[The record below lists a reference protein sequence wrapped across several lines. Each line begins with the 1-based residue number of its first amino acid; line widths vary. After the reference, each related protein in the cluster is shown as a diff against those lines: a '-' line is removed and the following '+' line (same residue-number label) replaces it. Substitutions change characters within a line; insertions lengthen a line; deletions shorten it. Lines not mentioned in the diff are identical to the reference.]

1 MTLPQPKVE
10 IRFDGT
16 NWDDVTAWV
25 RMPDGINLQ
34 RGRDDETGDPLSVG
48 TCTLSLD
55 NNEGEFTPGLTS
67 SANYPYVVAGVAIRV
82 SMWTGAAYSVR
93 FYGTVQKW
101 QVSWLNPVGTQA
113 KVTVTATGTLGTFP
127 SYTLQSASNEAIRT
141 YANSV
146 YHWPLLGEA
155 GVAAAE
161 PVLGSA
167 ALVVT
172 GDETKWGTGA
182 GPLPTDEAEGFYPTF
197 TANAGGLRLLRNQDG
212 SAWPFKIA
220 GTTVGHVLAVLM
232 GPPTAALTIFTTGR
246 IVAWDPTYGIY
257 LTTAGT
263 GGAIMPTAWPAV
275 VCYSSDTFANGG
287 SWLRV
292 YDADGNEGQQQY
304 NPNVDYTAQVVVNS
318 STASGGSF
326 SLGHLAMGTTP
337 IASLSELGP
346 ALISRVTAAAPN
358 VLAAAVGVTLTGT
371 VDGETALPYIE
382 GREVADVLATLA
394 TGTGA
399 RIIED
404 LDGTLT
410 WQEFPPSGTPIAL
423 PAFEIDPEFTW
434 ETSDI
439 GWTSD
444 ATVTWPDGS
453 SYTATRPDGKR
464 SSMSFEGVH
473 ADRDRDRSWADWLV
487 WNTASTG
494 QARMPAA
501 PYDLATLSDAD
512 TATLASVTVG
522 SRISLSG
529 LPSQMPSTLTL
540 IVEGI
545 DEQITDSRWLVTFKT
560 SPDVYSRLFIL
571 DDPVQSV
578 LDAGYLLA
586 P

>member
-16 NWDDVTAWV
+16 NWDDITAWV

-55 NNEGEFTPGLTS
+55 NNAGEFTPGLTS
-67 SANYPYVVAGVAIRV
+67 SANYPYVVAGVAVRV

-113 KVTVTATGTLGTFP
+113 KVTVTATGTVGDFP
-127 SYTLQSASNEAIRT
+127 SYTMKQASDEVVLK
-141 YANSV
+141 YSPMH
-146 YHWPLLGEA
+146 YWPLHDSEEPAQPLAGAAKLFGNGGDGWGGAAPLPMDDSGDHPLFTSSVGKLTLTTTELA
-155 GVAAAE
+155 ASPYWKVLLVILSAPTANGSILKVGPRTITWSTSGGFDISPGVALGPTGLPSSW
-161 PVLGSA
+161 PVVLEVSSA
-167 ALVVT
+167 DTSSLYGQIRA
-172 GDETKWGTGA
+172 W
-182 GPLPTDEAEGFYPTF
+182 EA
-197 TANAGGLRLLRNQDG
+197 DG
-212 SAWPFKIA
+212 S
-220 GTTVGHVLAVLM
+220 GVG
-232 GPPTAALTIFTTGR
+232 
-246 IVAWDPTYGIY
+246 
-257 LTTAGT
+257 
-263 GGAIMPTAWPAV
+263 
-275 VCYSSDTFANGG
+275 TFADSATLLGG
-287 SWLRV
+287 TLSTLV
-292 YDADGNEGQQQY
+292 L
-304 NPNVDYTAQVVVNS
+304 NP
-318 STASGGSF
+318 
-326 SLGHLAMGTTP
+326 
-337 IASLSELGP
+337 
-346 ALISRVTAAAPN
+346 
-358 VLAAAVGVTLTGT
+358 TLTGGSEWGGAHLAVFRNDDDTLLPPANTIAKELISSTRVPITGSAVSTIGDRFRMSVAGATPGNT
-371 VDGETALPYIE
+371 VLPQVE
-382 GREVADVLATLA
+382 GRTGSDILAALA

-399 RIIED
+399 RIIDD

-423 PAFEIDPEFTW
+423 PAFEIDPELTW

-512 TATLASVTVG
+512 SATLASVTVG